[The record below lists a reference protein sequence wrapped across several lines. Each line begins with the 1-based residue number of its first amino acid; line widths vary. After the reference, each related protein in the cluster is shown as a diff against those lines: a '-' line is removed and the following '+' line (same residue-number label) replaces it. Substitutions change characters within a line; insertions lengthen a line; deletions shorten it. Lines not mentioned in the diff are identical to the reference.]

1 MDHYERRFE
10 EGYDL
15 YDPTYMAWLEVNHPE
30 AVPADRYMLTPTPRV
45 AKVPSTES
53 TPNSSSS
60 SSLSPSTSTQVS
72 GASIQKSTP
81 SLNTSSSSSSPS
93 PLTKFLKPLP
103 PSLSTPR
110 SSKVGKTGA
119 RVLTS
124 SECLGWETKHSTV
137 VVFCKPD

>member
-1 MDHYERRFE
+1 MS
-10 EGYDL
+10 
-15 YDPTYMAWLEVNHPE
+15 
-30 AVPADRYMLTPTPRV
+30 TPTPRV
-45 AKVPSTES
+45 AKVPSAET
-53 TPNSSSS
+53 TQNSSSS

-72 GASIQKSTP
+72 GASTQKSTP
-81 SLNTSSSSSSPS
+81 SLNTSLSSSSPT

-124 SECLGWETKHSTV
+124 SECLALLEEKEQKKRQEAEEKEKRKQERAEEKIEGGRNEA
-137 VVFCKPD
+137 